1 VTTPVTDQPRAI
13 RLYVSLRRAGSNFQW
28 IAAHVIEVEPA
39 ILEGHVL
46 YGLGL
51 PFPYA
56 APGPGRVMGD
66 LLHIADGRVEEVLA
80 ALDQLEGYEGEDAD
94 SHHNRV
100 ICSVLTNHGAARAW
114 VYVAGGLARWAL
126 TTEHLV
132 PSGDWSEAAI
142 GGSLRPREDP

>member
-1 VTTPVTDQPRAI
+1 MKHAVTAPVADQPSAI
-13 RLYVSLRRAGSNFQW
+13 FVYGSLRPGGSNFHW
-28 IAAHVIEVEPA
+28 IAAQVIEVEPA

-51 PFPYA
+51 SFPYA
-56 APGPGRVMGD
+56 APGPGRVIGD
-66 LLHIADGRVEEVLA
+66 LLHIADGKVEEVLA
-80 ALDQLEGYEGEDAD
+80 ALDQLEGHEGEDAD
-94 SHHNRV
+94 SHYNRV
-100 ICSVLTNHGAARAW
+100 ICPVLTNHGGAMAW

-142 GGSLRPREDP
+142 GG